1 MSSFFDF
8 NQASQV
14 TGLSQQFPTT
24 SMEGRQT
31 GPASVKTEVWS
42 APQREED
49 TPKWSL
55 DLIHP
60 PTPQK
65 EPQHTFF
72 ASSSDEEAENKD
84 GGGGMGFAS
93 SSSDEEAENKDGRLW
108 PAAEDKEGGG
118 GFASS
123 SSDEEY
129 EEDWGKK
136 TSVFNKKTVAESNL
150 SDQSTDSEVEEIT
163 NQPELQ
169 EGFGSWA
176 DQPLA
181 ESGRE
186 ERLPEVEDLTDLKPP
201 KKCVR
206 QIGEGKYQ
214 LPLKMLKHF
223 KLDYIHVAT
232 KWDWDMKDTWKGTVV
247 GAWVYAIFKLQ
258 DDVEEKL
265 KPKKVIIYVP
275 EYYAKRAYEV
285 GRKSFD
291 DDSEFR
297 QFLKSPQW
305 WKEISD
311 FDSRD
316 V

>member
-1 MSSFFDF
+1 MSSFFDL
-8 NQASQV
+8 NQANQV
-14 TGLSQQFPTT
+14 KGLTQQYPTT
-24 SMEGRQT
+24 SMEGIQT
-31 GPASVKTEVWS
+31 GPASVKREVWS
-42 APQREED
+42 DPQWEEN

-60 PTPQK
+60 PTQQK

-72 ASSSDEEAENKD
+72 ASSSDED
-84 GGGGMGFAS
+84 DM
-93 SSSDEEAENKDGRLW
+93 
-108 PAAEDKEGGG
+108 EDKSAMPGTCGILDDLLE
-118 GFASS
+118 
-123 SSDEEY
+123 DEDY
-129 EEDWGKK
+129 GKK
-136 TSVFNKKTVAESNL
+136 TTIFNKKVVAESNL

-169 EGFGSWA
+169 EGFGRW
-176 DQPLA
+176 DDRPWGDRT
-181 ESGRE
+181 ESVFSE
-186 ERLPEVEDLTDLKPP
+186 ESLPEDLTHLKPP

-223 KLDYIHVAT
+223 KLNYIHVAT
-232 KWDWDMKDTWKGTVV
+232 KWNWDMTNTYKGTVK

-275 EYYAKRAYEV
+275 EYYAKRAYDV

-291 DDSEFR
+291 DDSEFQ

-311 FDSRD
+311 FDCRD

>member
-1 MSSFFDF
+1 MSSFFDL
-8 NQASQV
+8 NQANQV
-14 TGLSQQFPTT
+14 QGLTQQYPTT
-24 SMEGRQT
+24 SMERKQT
-31 GPASVKTEVWS
+31 GTASVKREDWFH
-42 APQREED
+42 PQPEED
-49 TPKWSL
+49 TPRWSL

-60 PTPQK
+60 PTPPK

-72 ASSSDEEAENKD
+72 TSSSDEDNMEEQSAMPGTCGILDDLLE
-84 GGGGMGFAS
+84 
-93 SSSDEEAENKDGRLW
+93 DED
-108 PAAEDKEGGG
+108 
-118 GFASS
+118 
-123 SSDEEY
+123 Y
-129 EEDWGKK
+129 GKK
-136 TSVFNKKTVAESNL
+136 TTIFNKKTVAESNL

-169 EGFGSWA
+169 EGFGRWG
-176 DQPLA
+176 DQTDSVFSE
-181 ESGRE
+181 ESLPDSAFSE
-186 ERLPEVEDLTDLKPP
+186 ESLPEIQDLTHLKAP
-201 KKCVR
+201 KKCIR

-223 KLDYIHVAT
+223 KLNYIHVAT
-232 KWDWDMKDTWKGTVV
+232 KWKWDMSNTWNGGSVV

-275 EYYAKRAYEV
+275 EYYAKRAYDV

-291 DDSEFR
+291 DDAEFQ

-311 FDSRD
+311 FDCRD

>member
-14 TGLSQQFPTT
+14 SGLNQQYPTT

-42 APQREED
+42 DPQWEED

-72 ASSSDEEAENKD
+72 PSSSDEDDMEEKSAMPGTCGILDDLLE
-84 GGGGMGFAS
+84 
-93 SSSDEEAENKDGRLW
+93 DED
-108 PAAEDKEGGG
+108 
-118 GFASS
+118 
-123 SSDEEY
+123 Y
-129 EEDWGKK
+129 GKK
-136 TSVFNKKTVAESNL
+136 TTIFNKKAVAESNL

-176 DQPLA
+176 YQTDSVFSE
-181 ESGRE
+181 ES
-186 ERLPEVEDLTDLKPP
+186 LPEIEDLTHLKPP

-223 KLDYIHVAT
+223 KLNYIHVAT
-232 KWDWDMKDTWKGTVV
+232 KWNWDMNDTFKGTVK

-275 EYYAKRAYEV
+275 EYYAKRAYDV
-285 GRKSFD
+285 GRSSFD
-291 DDSEFR
+291 DDSEFQ

-311 FDSRD
+311 FDCRD

>member
-1 MSSFFDF
+1 MSSFVDF

-14 TGLSQQFPTT
+14 KGLSQQYPTT
-24 SMEGRQT
+24 SMEGRLT
-31 GPASVKTEVWS
+31 GPASVKTDVWS
-42 APQREED
+42 DPQRED
-49 TPKWSL
+49 RYGHMFPGISTPE
-55 DLIHP
+55 I
-60 PTPQK
+60 TR
-65 EPQHTFF
+65 QHTFF
-72 ASSSDEEAENKD
+72 PSSSDEE
-84 GGGGMGFAS
+84 S
-93 SSSDEEAENKDGRLW
+93 
-108 PAAEDKEGGG
+108 
-118 GFASS
+118 
-123 SSDEEY
+123 

-136 TSVFNKKTVAESNL
+136 TTVFNKKVVAESNL
-150 SDQSTDSEVEEIT
+150 SDQSTDSEVEELT

-169 EGFGSWA
+169 EGFGRFSE
-176 DQPLA
+176 
-181 ESGRE
+181 ES
-186 ERLPEVEDLTDLKPP
+186 LPEIEDLTHLKPLPPP

-206 QIGEGKYQ
+206 QIGESKYQ

-223 KLDYIHVAT
+223 KLDYIHVQT

-297 QFLKSPQW
+297 QFLRSPQW

-311 FDSRD
+311 FDCRD

>member
-1 MSSFFDF
+1 MSSFFDL
-8 NQASQV
+8 NQANQV
-14 TGLSQQFPTT
+14 KGLSQQYPTT

-31 GPASVKTEVWS
+31 GPASVKREDWFH
-42 APQREED
+42 PQPEED
-49 TPKWSL
+49 TPRWSL

-72 ASSSDEEAENKD
+72 TSSSDEDEMIEQWA
-84 GGGGMGFAS
+84 GH
-93 SSSDEEAENKDGRLW
+93 SDED
-108 PAAEDKEGGG
+108 
-118 GFASS
+118 
-123 SSDEEY
+123 Y
-129 EEDWGKK
+129 GKK
-136 TSVFNKKTVAESNL
+136 TTIFNKKTVAESNL

-169 EGFGSWA
+169 EGFGRWG
-176 DQPLA
+176 DQT
-181 ESGRE
+181 ESVFSE
-186 ERLPEVEDLTDLKPP
+186 ESLPEIQDLTDLKPP

-223 KLDYIHVAT
+223 KLNYIHVAT
-232 KWDWDMKDTWKGTVV
+232 KWNWDMKNTFKGTVV

-275 EYYAKRAYEV
+275 EYYAKRAYDV

-291 DDSEFR
+291 DDSEFQ

-311 FDSRD
+311 FDCRD

>member
-14 TGLSQQFPTT
+14 KGLNQQFPTT

-42 APQREED
+42 TPQWEED

-72 ASSSDEEAENKD
+72 PSSSDEE
-84 GGGGMGFAS
+84 S
-93 SSSDEEAENKDGRLW
+93 
-108 PAAEDKEGGG
+108 
-118 GFASS
+118 
-123 SSDEEY
+123 

-136 TSVFNKKTVAESNL
+136 TTIFNKKTVAESNL
-150 SDQSTDSEVEEIT
+150 SDQSTDSEVEELT
-163 NQPELQ
+163 DQPELQ

-176 DQPLA
+176 EQA
-181 ESGRE
+181 ETTFSE
-186 ERLPEVEDLTDLKPP
+186 ESLPKIEDLTHLKPP

-223 KLDYIHVAT
+223 KLDYIHVQT

-311 FDSRD
+311 FDCRD

>member
-14 TGLSQQFPTT
+14 KGLSQQFPTT
-24 SMEGRQT
+24 SMKGRQT

-72 ASSSDEEAENKD
+72 PSSSDEDAEEKED
-84 GGGGMGFAS
+84 
-93 SSSDEEAENKDGRLW
+93 RLW
-108 PAAEDKEGGG
+108 PAADDKVGGG

-123 SSDEEY
+123 SSDEES
-129 EEDWGKK
+129 EENWGKK
-136 TSVFNKKTVAESNL
+136 TTIFNKKTVAKSNL

-169 EGFGSWA
+169 EGFGRWDNRPWG
-176 DQPLA
+176 DQT
-181 ESGRE
+181 ESVFSE
-186 ERLPEVEDLTDLKPP
+186 ESLPSLPEDLTHLKPP

-223 KLDYIHVAT
+223 KLDYIHVQT

-311 FDSRD
+311 FDCRD

>member
-1 MSSFFDF
+1 MSSFFDL
-8 NQASQV
+8 NQANQV
-14 TGLSQQFPTT
+14 KGLTQQYPTT

-42 APQREED
+42 TPQCEED

-72 ASSSDEEAENKD
+72 PSSSDEESVEIV
-84 GGGGMGFAS
+84 
-93 SSSDEEAENKDGRLW
+93 
-108 PAAEDKEGGG
+108 
-118 GFASS
+118 
-123 SSDEEY
+123 
-129 EEDWGKK
+129 DWGKK
-136 TSVFNKKTVAESNL
+136 TTLFNKKAVAESNL

-169 EGFGSWA
+169 EGFGRWG
-176 DQPLA
+176 DQSDGVFSE
-181 ESGRE
+181 ES
-186 ERLPEVEDLTDLKPP
+186 LPEIEDLTHLKPP

-223 KLDYIHVAT
+223 KLNYIHVAT
-232 KWDWDMKDTWKGTVV
+232 KWNWDMNDTFKGTVK

-275 EYYAKRAYEV
+275 EYYAKRAYAV

-291 DDSEFR
+291 DDSEFQ

-311 FDSRD
+311 FDCRD

>member
-14 TGLSQQFPTT
+14 KGLSQQFPTT

-42 APQREED
+42 TPQREED
-49 TPKWSL
+49 IPNWSL

-72 ASSSDEEAENKD
+72 PSSSDEE
-84 GGGGMGFAS
+84 S
-93 SSSDEEAENKDGRLW
+93 
-108 PAAEDKEGGG
+108 
-118 GFASS
+118 
-123 SSDEEY
+123 

-136 TSVFNKKTVAESNL
+136 TTVFNKKVVAESNL
-150 SDQSTDSEVEEIT
+150 SDQSTDSEVEELT

-169 EGFGSWA
+169 EGFGRFS
-176 DQPLA
+176 
-181 ESGRE
+181 E
-186 ERLPEVEDLTDLKPP
+186 ETLPEIEDLTHLKPP

-223 KLDYIHVAT
+223 KLDYIHVQT
-232 KWDWDMKDTWKGTVV
+232 KWDWDMTDTWKGTVV

-297 QFLKSPQW
+297 QFLRSPQW

-311 FDSRD
+311 FDCRD

>member
-14 TGLSQQFPTT
+14 KGLSQQFPTT

-42 APQREED
+42 TPQREED

-65 EPQHTFF
+65 EPPREDRYGHMFPGISTPEITRQHTFF
-72 ASSSDEEAENKD
+72 PSSSDEE
-84 GGGGMGFAS
+84 S
-93 SSSDEEAENKDGRLW
+93 
-108 PAAEDKEGGG
+108 
-118 GFASS
+118 
-123 SSDEEY
+123 

-136 TSVFNKKTVAESNL
+136 TTVFNKKVVAESNL
-150 SDQSTDSEVEEIT
+150 SDQSTDSEVEELT

-176 DQPLA
+176 AQA
-181 ESGRE
+181 ETAFSE
-186 ERLPEVEDLTDLKPP
+186 ESLPSIEDLTDLKPP

-265 KPKKVIIYVP
+265 KPKKVILYVP

-311 FDSRD
+311 FDCRD

>member
-1 MSSFFDF
+1 MSSFFDL
-8 NQASQV
+8 NQANQV
-14 TGLSQQFPTT
+14 KGLSQQYPTT

-31 GPASVKTEVWS
+31 GPASVKREDWFH
-42 APQREED
+42 PQPEED
-49 TPKWSL
+49 TPRWSL

-72 ASSSDEEAENKD
+72 TSSSDEDEMIEQWA
-84 GGGGMGFAS
+84 GH
-93 SSSDEEAENKDGRLW
+93 SDED
-108 PAAEDKEGGG
+108 
-118 GFASS
+118 
-123 SSDEEY
+123 Y
-129 EEDWGKK
+129 GKK
-136 TSVFNKKTVAESNL
+136 TTLFNKKAVAESNL

-169 EGFGSWA
+169 EGFGRWG
-176 DQPLA
+176 DQSDGVFSE
-181 ESGRE
+181 ES
-186 ERLPEVEDLTDLKPP
+186 LPEIEDLTHLKPP

-223 KLDYIHVAT
+223 KLNYIHVAT
-232 KWDWDMKDTWKGTVV
+232 KWNWDMNDTFKGTVK

-275 EYYAKRAYEV
+275 EYYAKRAYDV

-291 DDSEFR
+291 DDSEFQ

-311 FDSRD
+311 FDCRD

>member
-14 TGLSQQFPTT
+14 NGLSQQFPTT

-42 APQREED
+42 TPQREED

-72 ASSSDEEAENKD
+72 PSSSDEEAENKD
-84 GGGGMGFAS
+84 GGGWAS
-93 SSSDEEAENKDGRLW
+93 SSSDEE
-108 PAAEDKEGGG
+108 
-118 GFASS
+118 SQ
-123 SSDEEY
+123 
-129 EEDWGKK
+129 EDWGKK
-136 TSVFNKKTVAESNL
+136 TSIFNKKTVAESNL
-150 SDQSTDSEVEEIT
+150 SDQSTDSEVEELT

-169 EGFGSWA
+169 EGFGRFSE
-176 DQPLA
+176 
-181 ESGRE
+181 ES
-186 ERLPEVEDLTDLKPP
+186 LPEIEDLTHLKPP

-223 KLDYIHVAT
+223 KLDYIHVQT

-311 FDSRD
+311 FDCRD

>member
-14 TGLSQQFPTT
+14 SGLNQQYPTT

-42 APQREED
+42 DPQWED
-49 TPKWSL
+49 MYHPNAVV
-55 DLIHP
+55 DRIHP
-60 PTPQK
+60 PAATR
-65 EPQHTFF
+65 QHTFF
-72 ASSSDEEAENKD
+72 PSSSDEDDMEEKSAMPGTCGILDDLLE
-84 GGGGMGFAS
+84 
-93 SSSDEEAENKDGRLW
+93 DED
-108 PAAEDKEGGG
+108 
-118 GFASS
+118 
-123 SSDEEY
+123 Y
-129 EEDWGKK
+129 GKK
-136 TSVFNKKTVAESNL
+136 TTIFNKKAVAESNL

-176 DQPLA
+176 YQTDSVFSE
-181 ESGRE
+181 ES
-186 ERLPEVEDLTDLKPP
+186 LPEIEDLTHLKPP

-223 KLDYIHVAT
+223 KLNYIHVAT
-232 KWDWDMKDTWKGTVV
+232 KWNWDMNDTFKGTVK

-275 EYYAKRAYEV
+275 EYYAKRAYDV
-285 GRKSFD
+285 GRSSFD
-291 DDSEFR
+291 DDSEFQ

-311 FDSRD
+311 FDCRD

>member
-14 TGLSQQFPTT
+14 KGLSQQYPTT
-24 SMEGRQT
+24 SMEGRLT

-42 APQREED
+42 DPQWEE
-49 TPKWSL
+49 
-55 DLIHP
+55 P
-60 PTPQK
+60 PEITR
-65 EPQHTFF
+65 QHTFF
-72 ASSSDEEAENKD
+72 PSSSDEE
-84 GGGGMGFAS
+84 S
-93 SSSDEEAENKDGRLW
+93 
-108 PAAEDKEGGG
+108 
-118 GFASS
+118 
-123 SSDEEY
+123 

-136 TSVFNKKTVAESNL
+136 TTVFNKKVVAESNP
-150 SDQSTDSEVEEIT
+150 SDQSTDSEVEELT

-169 EGFGSWA
+169 EGFGRFSE
-176 DQPLA
+176 
-181 ESGRE
+181 ES
-186 ERLPEVEDLTDLKPP
+186 LPEIEDLTHLKPP

-206 QIGEGKYQ
+206 QIGESKYQ

-223 KLDYIHVAT
+223 KLDYIHVQT

-297 QFLKSPQW
+297 QFLRSPQW

-311 FDSRD
+311 FDCRD

>member
-14 TGLSQQFPTT
+14 SGLSQQFPTT

-42 APQREED
+42 TPQREED
-49 TPKWSL
+49 IPKWSL

-72 ASSSDEEAENKD
+72 PSSSDEEAENKD
-84 GGGGMGFAS
+84 GGGGGWASSSSDEEAEDNKQGMGFAS
-93 SSSDEEAENKDGRLW
+93 SSSDEE
-108 PAAEDKEGGG
+108 
-118 GFASS
+118 SQ
-123 SSDEEY
+123 
-129 EEDWGKK
+129 EDWGKK
-136 TSVFNKKTVAESNL
+136 TSIFNKKTVAESNL
-150 SDQSTDSEVEEIT
+150 SDQSTDSEVEELT

-176 DQPLA
+176 EQA
-181 ESGRE
+181 ETTFSE
-186 ERLPEVEDLTDLKPP
+186 ESLPEIEDLTHLKPP

-223 KLDYIHVAT
+223 KLDYIHVQT
-232 KWDWDMKDTWKGTVV
+232 KWDWDMKNTWKGTVV
-247 GAWVYAIFKLQ
+247 GAWVYTIFKLQ

-311 FDSRD
+311 FDCRD

>member
-14 TGLSQQFPTT
+14 KGLSQQYPTT
-24 SMEGRQT
+24 SMEGRLT
-31 GPASVKTEVWS
+31 GPASVKTDVWS
-42 APQREED
+42 NPQREDRYGHMFPGISSPEI
-49 TPKWSL
+49 TR
-55 DLIHP
+55 
-60 PTPQK
+60 
-65 EPQHTFF
+65 QHTFF

-93 SSSDEEAENKDGRLW
+93 SSSDEE
-108 PAAEDKEGGG
+108 
-118 GFASS
+118 SQ
-123 SSDEEY
+123 
-129 EEDWGKK
+129 EDWGKK
-136 TSVFNKKTVAESNL
+136 TTIFNKKSVAESNL
-150 SDQSTDSEVEEIT
+150 SDQSSASEGEELT

-169 EGFGSWA
+169 EGFGRFSE
-176 DQPLA
+176 
-181 ESGRE
+181 ES
-186 ERLPEVEDLTDLKPP
+186 LPEIEDLTHLKPP

-223 KLDYIHVAT
+223 KLDYIHVQT

-297 QFLKSPQW
+297 QFLRSPQW

-311 FDSRD
+311 FDCRD

>member
-1 MSSFFDF
+1 MSSFFDL
-8 NQASQV
+8 NQANQV
-14 TGLSQQFPTT
+14 KGLTQQYPTT

-42 APQREED
+42 DPQCED
-49 TPKWSL
+49 KEITKWSL

-60 PTPQK
+60 STP
-65 EPQHTFF
+65 PRVTRQHTIFP
-72 ASSSDEEAENKD
+72 SSSDEE
-84 GGGGMGFAS
+84 S
-93 SSSDEEAENKDGRLW
+93 
-108 PAAEDKEGGG
+108 
-118 GFASS
+118 
-123 SSDEEY
+123 
-129 EEDWGKK
+129 EEDYGKK
-136 TSVFNKKTVAESNL
+136 TTIFNKKAVAESNL

-169 EGFGSWA
+169 EGFGRWGDQA
-176 DQPLA
+176 DSVFSE
-181 ESGRE
+181 ES
-186 ERLPEVEDLTDLKPP
+186 LPDIEDLTHLKPP

-223 KLDYIHVAT
+223 KLNYIHVAT
-232 KWDWDMKDTWKGTVV
+232 KWNWDMNDTFKGTVK

-275 EYYAKRAYEV
+275 EYYAKRAYDV

-291 DDSEFR
+291 DDSEFQ

-311 FDSRD
+311 FDCRD